1 MVSALVFFAKSL
13 LARVLVRPG
22 IESECLHI
30 FVSFNRQASGIIP
43 LKHACQSASGFL
55 LPHPLSHQTRK
66 MPSRLSLVEN
76 KYKIFT
82 SYAISL
88 LYKKSATKIPF
99 PHLGKG
105 KLVRII
111 GRFQTS
117 TVKLQRLPGEGQL
130 SLARIIGNFEKTR
143 IREMGIPLYLSV
155 QTLVELAQKLFV
167 RLFLVFR
174 PF

>member
-1 MVSALVFFAKSL
+1 MLWFFLLNLCSLECLCGLGLKASACIYSFHLIDRRVVSSL
-13 LARVLVRPG
+13 LNM
-22 IESECLHI
+22 H
-30 FVSFNRQASGIIP
+30 VSV
-43 LKHACQSASGFL
+43 SGFL
-55 LPHPLSHQTRK
+55 LSHPLSHQTRK